1 MFDVFKLKREF
12 EPKVMDGLGSISTGK
27 RGASC
32 WKQIIEEQ
40 QEPRTKEK
48 KLFIYFSI
56 KFKKKKKRVTN
67 NEKSDLF
74 SRSLYFLSWQHIC
87 HRDLE
92 SAHWTLLFAFA
103 VSVGSRRRCRSM
115 FAHWAALCCRTT
127 HRPMSRSNGHIKQLS
142 GVSCMCVLR
151 KWSRRTRGVEHQCTC
166 SKLDPLQNNKH
177 VLLFWRGTTYY

>member
-1 MFDVFKLKREF
+1 MLEANHWRTTRTENKR
-12 EPKVMDGLGSISTGK
+12 
-27 RGASC
+27 
-32 WKQIIEEQ
+32 
-40 QEPRTKEK
+40 KETIY
-48 KLFIYFSI
+48 LFLDKI
-56 KFKKKKKRVTN
+56 KKKKRVTN